1 MRGEISTDAS
11 HGREWRMDQGI
22 GMLVLVI
29 VVGTSLVAL
38 FAVMGVLFTRTL
50 ERTRAAVEEL
60 PARSFLIGLV
70 NVLFLLAIILGLGAL
85 RNSMGPSYLDLL
97 VVLIL
102 ALLAVGI
109 AVGLAAL
116 VQVVGER
123 LLPDRSSLAQRIWGA
138 VALVLAC
145 LTPYVGWFGLLP
157 YLALTGLGAFILGWL
172 GGRASK
178 VEGLPG
184 SKAEEVA

>member
-1 MRGEISTDAS
+1 
-11 HGREWRMDQGI
+11 MDQGI
-22 GMLVLVI
+22 GMLVLLI
-29 VVGTSLVAL
+29 VVATSLVAL
-38 FAVMGVLFTRTL
+38 FAVMGVLFPRTL

-70 NVLFLLAIILGLGAL
+70 NLVFVLAIGLGLGAL
-85 RNSMGPSYLDLL
+85 RASLGLGFLDLITL
-97 VVLIL
+97 LLLIL
-102 ALLAVGI
+102 LVGVI
-109 AVGLAAL
+109 TFGLAAV
-116 VQVVGER
+116 VQAVGGR
-123 LLPDRSSLAQRIWGA
+123 LLPGRSELAQRIWGA

-184 SKAEEVA
+184 SKAEEAA

>member
-1 MRGEISTDAS
+1 
-11 HGREWRMDQGI
+11 MDQGI
-22 GMLVLVI
+22 GMLVLLI

-38 FAVMGVLFTRTL
+38 FAVMGVLFPRTL

-70 NVLFLLAIILGLGAL
+70 NVLFVLAIVVGLGAL

-97 VVLIL
+97 ALLVLAI
-102 ALLAVGI
+102 LAVG
-109 AVGLAAL
+109 VTFGLAAV
-116 VQVVGER
+116 VQAVGGR
-123 LLPDRSSLAQRIWGA
+123 LLPGRSQLAQRTWGA

-184 SKAEEVA
+184 SKAEEAT

>member
-1 MRGEISTDAS
+1 
-11 HGREWRMDQGI
+11 MDQGI
-22 GMLVLVI
+22 GMLVLLI

-38 FAVMGVLFTRTL
+38 FAVMGVLFPRTL

-70 NVLFLLAIILGLGAL
+70 NVLFVLAIVVGLGAL

-97 VVLIL
+97 ALLVLAI
-102 ALLAVGI
+102 LAVG
-109 AVGLAAL
+109 VTFGLAAV
-116 VQVVGER
+116 VQAVGGR
-123 LLPDRSSLAQRIWGA
+123 LLPGRSQLAQRTWGA

-184 SKAEEVA
+184 SKAEEAA

>member
-1 MRGEISTDAS
+1 
-11 HGREWRMDQGI
+11 MDQGI
-22 GMLVLVI
+22 GMLVLLI

-38 FAVMGVLFTRTL
+38 FAVMGVLFPRTL

-70 NVLFLLAIILGLGAL
+70 NVLFVLAIVVGLGAL

-97 VVLIL
+97 ALLVLAI
-102 ALLAVGI
+102 LAVG
-109 AVGLAAL
+109 VTFGLAAV
-116 VQVVGER
+116 VQAVGGR
-123 LLPDRSSLAQRIWGA
+123 LLPGRSQLAQRTWGA

>member
-1 MRGEISTDAS
+1 
-11 HGREWRMDQGI
+11 MDQGI
-22 GMLVLVI
+22 GMLVLLI

-38 FAVMGVLFTRTL
+38 FAVMGVLFPRTL

-70 NVLFLLAIILGLGAL
+70 NVLFVLAIVVGLGAL

-97 VVLIL
+97 ALLVLAI
-102 ALLAVGI
+102 LAVG
-109 AVGLAAL
+109 VTFGLAAV
-116 VQVVGER
+116 VQAVGGR
-123 LLPDRSSLAQRIWGA
+123 LLPGRSQLAQRAWGA

-178 VEGLPG
+178 IEGLLG
-184 SKAEEVA
+184 SKAEEAA